1 MLKKRLIFTLLFS
14 RGYFWLSRNFR
25 LQKVGDMQWLKR
37 NYGFSKIS
45 NYIDELIILNVSDS
59 CKSLD
64 EFNKMLDEL
73 TQDVF
78 IPIAAGGGIRE
89 IDQAK
94 QLLRSG
100 ADKIVLNSL
109 LFEDHREILPTMKR
123 EFGQQSIVASIDIK
137 KVNNNKYKIFTNSGK
152 VEQKKDGKKLLA
164 DLNYDCIGEILLH
177 SMDQDGTGQGYDID
191 TLELIPSN
199 QKVPII
205 ISGGAGNASHLIEG
219 LANIKVDAANTSHLF
234 NFVGDGLKNARE
246 SLISNKI
253 SLASWVSLDEFNDMH
268 KNL

>member
-14 RGYFWLSRNFR
+14 KGYFWLSRNFR

-45 NYIDELIILNVSDS
+45 NYIDELIILNVSED
-59 CKSLD
+59 CNSLE
-64 EFNKMLDEL
+64 EFNKMLKEL
-73 TQDVF
+73 TKDLF

-94 QLLRSG
+94 KLLRSG
-100 ADKIVLNSL
+100 ADKIVLNTI
-109 LFEDHREILPTMKR
+109 LFEESRNIVLKMKK

-137 KVNNNKYKIFTNSGK
+137 KENNNSYKIYTNSGK
-152 VEQKKDGKKLLA
+152 VKQKKNCKTLLSE
-164 DLNYDCIGEILLH
+164 LNYDCIGEILLH
-177 SMDQDGTGQGYDID
+177 SIDKDGTGQGYDID
-191 TLELIPSN
+191 TLELIPSSQN
-199 QKVPII
+199 IPII

-219 LANIKVDAANTSHLF
+219 LENIKVDAANTSHLF

-246 SLISNKI
+246 SLMSNKI
-253 SLASWVSLDEFNDMH
+253 SLASWISLDEFNQIQ
-268 KNL
+268 KEV